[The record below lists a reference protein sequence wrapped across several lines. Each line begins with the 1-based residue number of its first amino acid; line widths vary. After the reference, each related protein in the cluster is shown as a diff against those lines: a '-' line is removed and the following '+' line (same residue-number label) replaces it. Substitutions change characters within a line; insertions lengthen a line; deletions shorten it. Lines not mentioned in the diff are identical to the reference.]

1 MPIIS
6 VETPFKFA
14 EDGNEVVEISAGEH
28 DVSDRCALVAVEHL
42 GVATY
47 LDGRSS
53 AESDPLKMKVPELKE
68 WLAANNIGFE
78 PGAKKEELQALV
90 PKND

>member
-14 EDGNEVVEISAGEH
+14 EGGNEVVEIPVGEH

-47 LDGRSS
+47 LDGQGR
-53 AESDPLKMKVPELKE
+53 AEVDPFKMSVPELKK
-68 WLAANNIGFE
+68 WLAAKGIAFD
-78 PGAKKEELQALV
+78 PGAKKEELKALV